1 MGFNGG
7 VYMMINSDTF
17 NTAFR
22 NYVFNAR
29 WWPWKGSY
37 VNVEPY
43 VIDTTGKLSIVLMKI
58 GDALFH
64 VPLMKTEKIPSELT
78 DRGFCVDDEC
88 FLEAEYSPDYL
99 NEFMKL
105 RVSKYVEL
113 LSSIEDIKVYVAR
126 PLTLESTNSIAVYE
140 TNKGTL
146 VLKSYRLLPDV
157 NIETLILK
165 HLARKKYKYI
175 PKVHGLLFIDNLASG
190 ILMDYVKG
198 LGDGGAPFYASLLDY
213 LEGRKERYTI
223 GLASKL
229 GVIIGEMHIA
239 LNTDSEEDFFGVE
252 NVTDRDLTIWINR
265 VEKMYSSG
273 LKRIEKLSINL
284 EKRDREEVE
293 YWRKL
298 AEEAESIIYEAVNY
312 LEKYTRDLYKARTH
326 QDLHLAQM
334 IYVGDGEIDFVITD
348 FEGEP
353 GRNREERL
361 MKEPLLRDI
370 ASMIRSY
377 HYLSHAVLM
386 NKFSAS
392 RHDAS
397 TMMVKNDPT
406 FNWRIRHV
414 IAMTFSYIARVH
426 GVNILGYDENK
437 IVRNIWIYLYPWVV
451 ERAVYE
457 FFYESLYRPLWISIP
472 VAGLLEARKY
482 LVAPRI

>member
-1 MGFNGG
+1 
-7 VYMMINSDTF
+7 MINSDTF

-22 NYVFNAR
+22 NYVLNAR
-29 WWPWKGSY
+29 WWPWKGSHI
-37 VNVEPY
+37 NVEPY

-58 GDALFH
+58 GDNLFH
-64 VPLMKTEKIPSELT
+64 VPLMKTEKIPSELIN
-78 DRGFCVDDEC
+78 RGFCVNDEC
-88 FLEAEYSPDYL
+88 FFEAEYSPDYL

-105 RVSKYVEL
+105 RVSRYVKL
-113 LSSIEDIKVYVAR
+113 LSSIEDIKIHVAR
-126 PLTLESTNSIAVYE
+126 PLTMESTNSIVVYE
-140 TNKGTL
+140 TNKGTF

-157 NIETLILK
+157 NIETIVLQR
-165 HLARKKYKYI
+165 LARKKYKYI
-175 PKVHGLLFIDNLASG
+175 PKVHGLLFINNLASG

-198 LGDGGAPFYASLLDY
+198 LGDGGTPFYTSLLNY
-213 LEGRKERYTI
+213 LEGRQEEHTI

-239 LNTDSEEDFFGVE
+239 LNTDFGENFFEVE

-265 VEKMYSSG
+265 VEKMYSFG
-273 LKRIEKLSINL
+273 LKRIEEVSINL

-293 YWRKL
+293 YWREL
-298 AEEAESIIYEAVNY
+298 AVEAENIIGEAVNY
-312 LEKYTRDLYKARTH
+312 LEKYTCDLYKARTH

-334 IYVGDGEIDFVITD
+334 IYVGDGKIDFVITD

-377 HYLSHAVLM
+377 HYLAHAALM
-386 NKFSAS
+386 NKYNAS
-392 RHDAS
+392 RHDVS
-397 TMMVKNDPT
+397 NMMVKNDPT
-406 FNWRIRHV
+406 FNWRMRHA
-414 IAMTFSYIARVH
+414 IAMTSSYIARLH

-437 IVRNIWIYLYPWVV
+437 IMRNIWTYLYPWIV

-457 FFYESLYRPLWISIP
+457 FFYESLYRPLWVSIP
-472 VAGLLEARKY
+472 IAGLLEARKY
-482 LVAPRI
+482 LIKPWI